1 MNYFG
6 MNYQEIIDSPM
17 QRLLL
22 LSKSIPK
29 AEKSQP
35 KEKKK
40 KNILDFAK
48 ENNLLKK

>member
-1 MNYFG
+1 MNYFN
-6 MNYQEIIDSPM
+6 MSYNEVLNSPM

-29 AEKSQP
+29 VEKSQS
-35 KEKKK
+35 KKKKK